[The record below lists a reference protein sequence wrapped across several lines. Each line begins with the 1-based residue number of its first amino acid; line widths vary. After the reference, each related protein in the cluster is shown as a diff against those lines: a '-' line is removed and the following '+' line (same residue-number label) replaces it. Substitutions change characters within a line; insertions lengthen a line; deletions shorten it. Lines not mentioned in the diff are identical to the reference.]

1 MKVADLHHKELT
13 KQYGALEGT
22 IKYFE
27 EITALN
33 KRFYIKEFLNKEELM
48 PFEKKLDDYNANN
61 PGNSHFYQKLN
72 LPTNDKRDKYIFKI
86 NFTKVENIADQQ
98 NTIISNIEEDNSI
111 SLDNKQEEKTDEEIK
126 QELLAKKDFEKK
138 AENIKENII
147 QYGNVQG
154 KEFSQQKII
163 FPEDINLTDTQK
175 SMLMNFDAHFPN
187 HSFLTLVE
195 KMLFVEAL
203 GDGDIIMY
211 CKI

>member
-1 MKVADLHHKELT
+1 M
-13 KQYGALEGT
+13 
-22 IKYFE
+22 
-27 EITALN
+27 
-33 KRFYIKEFLNKEELM
+33 
-48 PFEKKLDDYNANN
+48 
-61 PGNSHFYQKLN
+61 
-72 LPTNDKRDKYIFKI
+72 
-86 NFTKVENIADQQ
+86 
-98 NTIISNIEEDNSI
+98 
-111 SLDNKQEEKTDEEIK
+111 DNKQEEKTDEEIK

>member
-1 MKVADLHHKELT
+1 MSNLH
-13 KQYGALEGT
+13 YS
-22 IKYFE
+22 I
-27 EITALN
+27 I
-33 KRFYIKEFLNKEELM
+33 
-48 PFEKKLDDYNANN
+48 
-61 PGNSHFYQKLN
+61 FYQKLN

-187 HSFLTLVE
+187 HSFLTFVE
-195 KMLFVEAL
+195 KMLFVEEL